1 MAPRVSR
8 KGRELFQ
15 PTITPHLKAEKKKQ
29 LVRVDQKKR
38 AKRALKEKQRDIRL
52 IFYLAGNRV
61 QTVTLQDV
69 ALRIRLFDYGIQ
81 LAMAGVAQRPS
92 FGILHTWGLLSA
104 DETDWKR
111 IGWHDFFDTPE
122 NIFWPIF
129 VHAYNG
135 PLPTRWVDDVMP
147 YIPALIQWDN
157 RSKTLLMWTVDE
169 DNGQSGWRYLMIKAL
184 CTIMASDATTTVN
197 TKKDKVDRASWST
210 AEKEFFKCFALDY
223 HNHQNMARGTKKN
236 FVRDHVLVPYVQK
249 FRQADV
255 DSGKVKLD
263 ILLAK
268 LDNLFKNDY
277 KNKWAIAIATNSFDD
292 PNVPK
297 AAGDPD
303 FKRPRKTNALQEFSK
318 NRPNVIQERTNT
330 IKGTEKA
337 TVQHYWVA
345 LKECWETLSP
355 EDQQGFEKMAEE
367 VNAGMAPTL
376 DEVYELQN
384 YAALSIDRALR
395 PLIGFA
401 KGQMGKMVMAVSV
414 IYEGAEHKVE
424 QKHVVVAPDA
434 SWKDLPTYETLSQH
448 KDYNAA
454 VLSFAQ
460 EGFNRGQNCPMPSD
474 AQLQGLVKTAESDP
488 KVEEL
493 RRKCEEERQRVA
505 DAAKAAKDAEA
516 ARLREAALL
525 KEREDRLSADKAAEA
540 EQAEKDAAKP
550 AKKIAEEEAERK
562 KMEVETAAKKIAEEA
577 ERKRIEAETAAR
589 ELADDAAAK
598 KIAEEETE
606 RKRMEAEIAAKKI
619 AEEAER
625 KRIEEETAQEDRRRG
640 GREEEERRRR
650 LQEDAEEEAERK
662 RMEAEMEAAN
672 STGTTTATDDTD
684 VTTGGAKT
692 KRPKRATAPPPPTT
706 RQTRSAKKS
715 DDANSG
721 DKRDRDDDRIR
732 ISRDIVQYVSGGRW
746 RYRVISD
753 SESSTQETKS
763 NTLASRPGRGVTSNT
778 YSVSAFILEDLR
790 DWRRGMDILFSYPG
804 MLTETPHGRAERSR
818 GQNTMKKP

>member
-1 MAPRVSR
+1 
-8 KGRELFQ
+8 
-15 PTITPHLKAEKKKQ
+15 
-29 LVRVDQKKR
+29 
-38 AKRALKEKQRDIRL
+38 
-52 IFYLAGNRV
+52 
-61 QTVTLQDV
+61 
-69 ALRIRLFDYGIQ
+69 
-81 LAMAGVAQRPS
+81 
-92 FGILHTWGLLSA
+92 
-104 DETDWKR
+104 
-111 IGWHDFFDTPE
+111 
-122 NIFWPIF
+122 
-129 VHAYNG
+129 
-135 PLPTRWVDDVMP
+135 
-147 YIPALIQWDN
+147 
-157 RSKTLLMWTVDE
+157 
-169 DNGQSGWRYLMIKAL
+169 
-184 CTIMASDATTTVN
+184 MASDATTTVN
-197 TKKDKVDRASWST
+197 AKKDKADRASWST

-297 AAGDPD
+297 TAGDPD

-493 RRKCEEERQRVA
+493 RRKGEEERQRVA

-540 EQAEKDAAKP
+540 EQAEKDAAKRQDLEAKALKAKEGLAGDGATKDP
-550 AKKIAEEEAERK
+550 LMTPDEEKAERDKMEMAAKKTAEEEAERKRIEEETAAKKIAEEEEERKRIEEETAAKKHADDAAAKKIAEEEAERK
-562 KMEVETAAKKIAEEA
+562 RMEAEIAAKKIAEEA
-577 ERKRIEAETAAR
+577 ERKRIDAETAAR

-619 AEEAER
+619 AEEEAER
-625 KRIEEETAQEDRRRG
+625 KRIEEETAVKKIA
-640 GREEEERRRR
+640 EEEAERKRI
-650 LQEDAEEEAERK
+650 EEETAAKKIAEEEAERK

-721 DKRDRDDDRIR
+721 DKRDRDDD
-732 ISRDIVQYVSGGRW
+732 
-746 RYRVISD
+746 
-753 SESSTQETKS
+753 STVDEQPPTKKGA
-763 NTLASRPGRGVTSNT
+763 TT
-778 YSVSAFILEDLR
+778 
-790 DWRRGMDILFSYPG
+790 
-804 MLTETPHGRAERSR
+804 RSR
-818 GQNTMKKP
+818 TRGGARR